1 MRSKLEATPFSWEQQ
16 SLSVTASFG
25 VATAV
30 LPDDSAAE
38 ILRRADEAMYEAKRN
53 GRNCV
58 VAAPVAASAEPTALR
73 A

>member
-1 MRSKLEATPFSWEQQ
+1 MT
-16 SLSVTASFG
+16 VTASFG
-25 VATAV
+25 VATAT

-38 ILRRADEAMYEAKRN
+38 ILRRADNAMYEAKRN

-58 VAAPVAASAEPTALR
+58 VAAPMPAIAEPTALR